1 MSIAKALKEIV
12 AAGRPLIEQSMYTA
26 GLIAA
31 LRDAAT
37 EKGIDWSAV
46 KALLKAQIQDENDNG
61 ERVKKIVDRATNS
74 SAYADLL
81 GIGGEKNNSPPQS
94 DASANANSA
103 RPLQGSLP
111 SGESDPVV
119 KQDCGRAEA
128 RPAPIRT
135 LPAVVKAEA
144 FELEDIPAALDRRPQ
159 RATA

>member
-26 GLIAA
+26 ELIAA

-46 KALLKAQIQDENDNG
+46 KALLKAQIQDEEDNG

-81 GIGGEKNNSPPQS
+81 GIGGEKNNSPPQF
-94 DASANANSA
+94 DTAPTPEPITT
-103 RPLQGSLP
+103 RPT
-111 SGESDPVV
+111 
-119 KQDCGRAEA
+119 
-128 RPAPIRT
+128 PIRT
-135 LPAVVKAEA
+135 LPAIVKAEA
-144 FELEDIPAALDRRPQ
+144 FELEDIPADLDRRA
-159 RATA
+159 RA